1 MSFAPP
7 VGRDGFYFNGELY
20 VETGNLNRHKRASI
34 PEITAILRPDLK
46 KSKSVPATS
55 PKDPVGHWYEAQLI
69 HYGLPPSK
77 DKARAKMRLLEALNG
92 SKLVVP
98 ATITRLEADLKKE
111 YAAADRKAKAQ
122 YKAGLNATDD
132 GGSSAN
138 SKKRK
143 QPDPTNSVN
152 VNINFGAYGPQFGAG
167 AYNMNSTP
175 GNSQGDEAPKKK
187 AKKATSTD
195 ATPAKTSNTKAT
207 PDPATKTPRPKQTAR
222 RSLGPPGQKST
233 SQVRRL
239 DDEDIAMQFA
249 MADRVLPEK
258 PTKKAPAKNIAV
270 PQVPPKTK
278 TETSVKQESSR
289 TKPAK
294 PTPTTK
300 KEPTVKKETAAVKKE
315 PKVKKETSIKN
326 EPYPKHE
333 PQSSPHKP
341 KLGLINGYY
350 DIQCDTVEQEWPD
363 FAQDL
368 SLALT
373 LDSPGL
379 WGAYDFG
386 MFTGILHLGTRP
398 WEPSPEGIPCNWRG
412 RENGE
417 GEMSF
422 GDHCTG
428 EVVFL
433 GDGRIEGWLSL
444 YGRCSFSGVRRPGPG
459 TPIRSAGSMRQE
471 WEGYD
476 EDAYEEER
484 RGRW

>member
-34 PEITAILRPDLK
+34 PEITAILRSDLK
-46 KSKSVPATS
+46 KPKNAPATS

-98 ATITRLEADLKKE
+98 ANITKLEADLKKE

-132 GGSSAN
+132 GSSSAN

-143 QPDPTNSVN
+143 HTEPTNSIN

-167 AYNMNSTP
+167 AYNTNSSA
-175 GNSQGDEAPKKK
+175 GNAHEDEAPKKK
-187 AKKATSTD
+187 AKKAASTN
-195 ATPAKTSNTKAT
+195 ATPAKTSDVKANQDSANK
-207 PDPATKTPRPKQTAR
+207 PPRPKQTAR
-222 RSLGPPGQKST
+222 RSLGPPGQKSMG
-233 SQVRRL
+233 QGRNL

-258 PTKKAPAKNIAV
+258 PTKKAPAKNTAK

-278 TETSVKQESSR
+278 KETATKQESS
-289 TKPAK
+289 TAK
-294 PTPTTK
+294 PVKQPPAPK
-300 KEPTVKKETAAVKKE
+300 KEPTIKKETAAAKKE
-315 PKVKKETSIKN
+315 PKVKKETTVKN
-326 EPYPKHE
+326 EP
-333 PQSSPHKP
+333 SSPYQP
-341 KLGLINGYY
+341 KLGLINGHY
-350 DIQCDTVEQEWPD
+350 DIHCTTVEQEWPD
-363 FAQDL
+363 FAQDM
-368 SLALT
+368 SLVLT
-373 LDSPGL
+373 LDTPGL

-386 MFTGILHLGTRP
+386 MFSGILHLGTRP
-398 WEPSPEGIPCNWRG
+398 WEPSSQGIPCNWRG

-422 GDHCTG
+422 GDDCIG
-428 EVVFL
+428 EVIFL
-433 GDGRIEGWLSL
+433 GDGRIGGWLSL
-444 YGRCSFSGVRRPGPG
+444 YGRCDFQGVRRPGRG
-459 TPIRSAGSMRQE
+459 TPIRSAASMREE

>member
-34 PEITAILRPDLK
+34 PEITSILRPDLK
-46 KSKSVPATS
+46 KPKNAPAAS

-98 ATITRLEADLKKE
+98 ATITKLEADLKKE
-111 YAAADRKAKAQ
+111 YAAADRKAKAL

-132 GGSSAN
+132 GGPSAN

-143 QPDPTNSVN
+143 QSEPTNSIN
-152 VNINFGAYGPQFGAG
+152 VNINFGAYGPQFGGG
-167 AYNMNSTP
+167 AYSMDSTS
-175 GNSQGDEAPKKK
+175 GNAQDEAPSKK
-187 AKKATSTD
+187 AKKSTATN
-195 ATPAKTSNTKAT
+195 AAPAKMSNAKAT
-207 PDPATKTPRPKQTAR
+207 PDPATKAPRPKQTAR
-222 RSLGPPGQKST
+222 RSLGPPGQKSLT
-233 SQVRRL
+233 QGRRL

-258 PTKKAPAKNIAV
+258 PTKKAPAKNTAK
-270 PQVPPKTK
+270 PQIPPKTK
-278 TETSVKQESSR
+278 KETPVKQESS
-289 TKPAK
+289 TCKPAK
-294 PTPTTK
+294 PTPTPK
-300 KEPTVKKETAAVKKE
+300 KEPTVKKETSVKKE
-315 PKVKKETSIKN
+315 PKVKKETAIKN
-326 EPYPKHE
+326 EP
-333 PQSSPHKP
+333 SSPYKP
-341 KLGLINGYY
+341 KLGLINGHY
-350 DIQCDTVEQEWPD
+350 DIHCPTVEQEWPD
-363 FAQDL
+363 YAQDM
-368 SLALT
+368 SLVLT

-386 MFTGILHLGTRP
+386 IFEGILRLNTRP
-398 WEPSPEGIPCNWRG
+398 WEPSSEGIQCSWRG

-422 GDHCTG
+422 GDHCQG
-428 EVVFL
+428 EVVFW

-444 YGRCSFSGVRRPGPG
+444 YGRCDFVGVRRPGPG

-471 WEGYD
+471 WDGYD